1 MIIEGSLA
9 DMARNMGHP
18 VFTHFFVRA
27 NRRWSMIGTRSEQRE
42 KLEGSPLNVC
52 LDCKE
57 MVLQVRYIWYFDYA
71 VTRRYGL
78 ATGHHPRSVH
88 NVLFTAPTLNLGFS
102 E

>member
-1 MIIEGSLA
+1 MIIEGLLA

-78 ATGHHPRSVH
+78 SNTRP
-88 NVLFTAPTLNLGFS
+88 LGTTRVPFITS
-102 E
+102 CSRRLHST